1 MSVWKFIENKLQHS
15 QKVMLLFVVESIGSS
30 PGRAGFS
37 MAIADDKSFEGT
49 IGGGIMEY
57 KLVEKAKILLQQNQ
71 EVIFLQEQFHDKEH
85 IKNQSGMIC
94 SGSQKIVFM
103 PLFEKDLAAIQ
114 SFDNPS
120 KKSFTITTDTFTVND
135 FELNEWNYIDENNW
149 RYSRN
154 IIQQNVIHII
164 GGGHC
169 GLALSQ
175 LMNFLG
181 FYVHICD
188 DRENL
193 NTIEQ
198 NNFANEKHLVSY
210 ENINQSLNVSAN
222 DYVVIMTIGYRTDK
236 IVLKQLIH
244 NKYKYLGLLG
254 SAEKIKT
261 LFEELK
267 NENIT
272 ETQLQQVFSPIGID
286 INSKTTQEIA
296 VSIAAEIIK
305 IKNKKS
311 SLS

>member
-15 QKVMLLFVVESIGSS
+15 PKVMLLFVVESKGSS

-37 MAIADDKSFEGT
+37 MAVADDESFEGT

-57 KLVEKAKILLQQNQ
+57 KLVEKAKSLLQQNHSK
-71 EVIFLQEQFHDKEH
+71 IFLQEQFHDKEH
-85 IKNQSGMIC
+85 TKNQSGMIC
-94 SGSQKIVFM
+94 SGSQKIVFI
-103 PLFEKDLAAIQ
+103 PLCENDLVTIQ
-114 SFDNPS
+114 SLTNQS
-120 KKSFTITTDTFTVND
+120 KKSFTITPKGITTND
-135 FELNEWNYIDENNW
+135 FELNEWSYTDENNW

-154 IIQQNVIHII
+154 IIQKPIIHII

-175 LMNFLG
+175 LMNFLR
-181 FYVHICD
+181 FYVHIYD

-193 NTIEQ
+193 NTLET
-198 NNFANEKHLVSY
+198 NHFANEKHLVSY
-210 ENINQSLNVSAN
+210 DNINQSLKASAN

-236 IVLKQLIH
+236 IVLKQII
-244 NKYKYLGLLG
+244 NNNYKYLGLLG

-267 NENIT
+267 SEGIN
-272 ETQLQQVFSPIGID
+272 ETQLQQVFSPIGIN

-305 IKNKKS
+305 EKNKAT
-311 SLS
+311 

>member
-1 MSVWKFIENKLQHS
+1 
-15 QKVMLLFVVESIGSS
+15 MLLFVVESIGSS

-37 MAIADDKSFEGT
+37 MAVADDDSFEGT

-57 KLVEKAKILLQQNQ
+57 KLVEKAKNLLQQNHQ
-71 EVIFLQEQFHDKEH
+71 NIFLQEQFHDKEH
-85 IKNQSGMIC
+85 SKNQSGMIC
-94 SGSQKIVFM
+94 SGSQKIAFI
-103 PLFEKDLAAIQ
+103 PLFEKDLATIQ
-114 SFDNPS
+114 SFNNQS
-120 KKSFTITTDTFTVND
+120 KKSFTITPESIAVNE
-135 FELNEWNYIDENNW
+135 FELNEWNYVDENNW
-149 RYSRN
+149 QYSQN

-181 FYVHICD
+181 FYVHIYD

-198 NNFANEKHLVSY
+198 NNYANEKHLVSY
-210 ENINQSLNVSAN
+210 ENINQSLNASAN
-222 DYVVIMTIGYRTDK
+222 DYVVIMSIGYRTDK
-236 IVLKQLIH
+236 VVLKQII
-244 NKYKYLGLLG
+244 NNSYKYLGLLG

-267 NENIT
+267 NEGIN
-272 ETQLQQVFSPIGID
+272 ETQLQQVFSPIGIN

-305 IKNKKS
+305 IKN
-311 SLS
+311 L